1 MRKLDKSM
9 QFVKQLAE
17 LANSNPKALNKVD
30 RIIKNIQKDS
40 ILSFNK
46 GEKLKY
52 FPNRYS
58 CRIDKNNRLVYEKYK
73 DVIVLLSCK
82 GHYEDK

>member
-1 MRKLDKSM
+1 MKKLDKST
-9 QFVKQLAE
+9 QFVKQLAD
-17 LANSNPKALNKVD
+17 LAFSNPKILSKID
-30 RIIKNIQKDS
+30 KIIKNIQKEGA
-40 ILSFNK
+40 LNFHK